1 MDHTMD
7 HDPKEEMETRP
18 QEEMKTDRNEAT
30 DTTFNYNNY
39 GSQILE

>member
-1 MDHTMD
+1 MGE
-7 HDPKEEMETRP
+7 DPKEEMDTDP
-18 QEEMKTDRNEAT
+18 QEEMKSEPKEAT